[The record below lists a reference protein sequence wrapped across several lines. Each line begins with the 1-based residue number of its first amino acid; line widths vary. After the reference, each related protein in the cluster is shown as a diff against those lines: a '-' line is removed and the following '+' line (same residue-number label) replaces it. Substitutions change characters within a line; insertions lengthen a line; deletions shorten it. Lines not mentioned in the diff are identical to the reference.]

1 MGLGGGCFP
10 RTGRRPRPSRLG
22 SCQSGPLGVDFQ
34 EGPLVEFRSQS
45 TGTTCSLGGRPSEK
59 IKRGGTIPCPP
70 AVAPV
75 CDAEAFSFSRNVIFL
90 NLLSQGSFLRSE
102 DYRVGRPV
110 GFTTSRWV
118 GGTGRGGGPG
128 REIRGLEQQLDS
140 DGQVLKSTVYRVPT
154 PFSIFFPQ
162 TILSLCFCF
171 TGRTLKKRE
180 REKKFI
186 HILIYSFNRC

>member
-1 MGLGGGCFP
+1 M
-10 RTGRRPRPSRLG
+10 
-22 SCQSGPLGVDFQ
+22 
-34 EGPLVEFRSQS
+34 EFRSQS

-118 GGTGRGGGPG
+118 GGTGRGEDRVG
-128 REIRGLEQQLDS
+128 RSGVWS
-140 DGQVLKSTVYRVPT
+140 NSW
-154 PFSIFFPQ
+154 
-162 TILSLCFCF
+162 ILMA
-171 TGRTLKKRE
+171 
-180 REKKFI
+180 KF
-186 HILIYSFNRC
+186 